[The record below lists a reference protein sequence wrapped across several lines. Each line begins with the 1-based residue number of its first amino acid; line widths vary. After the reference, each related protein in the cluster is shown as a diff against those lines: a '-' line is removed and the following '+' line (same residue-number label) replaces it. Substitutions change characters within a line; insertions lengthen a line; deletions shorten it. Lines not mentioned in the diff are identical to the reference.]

1 MLTAVLSGF
10 ALAILAPWLTGLFK
24 DRIGWLLALLPL
36 GLTAYFISHV
46 PAVSNG
52 QVVLQS
58 WDWLP
63 GLGINL
69 SFMLDGLSLL
79 FALLISFI
87 GTFILIYAGSY
98 LRDHRYLGRFYA
110 IILCFMASM
119 LGVVLSDN
127 LISLFVFWEL
137 TSITSYLLIGFDH
150 EKNNA
155 RKYALQGL
163 LVTFAGGLALMAGLI
178 MLAMAGGGYQ
188 FSEIL
193 ASDND
198 LLTSSFTV
206 GMILCILLGAF
217 TKSAQFPF
225 HFWLPNAMAAPTP
238 VSAYLHSATM
248 VKAGVYLMARLSPA
262 LGEHPLWTTLLCS
275 VGAFTMVLGAYR
287 AYSATGIKKVL
298 AYSTVMALGTLTMLI
313 GIGTDHAMVAF
324 ASFLLAHSLYKGAL
338 FMVAG
343 ILDHSTG
350 TKDLTLMGGLRRAMP
365 LTVIAASVAGLS
377 LAGLPPL
384 FGFVAKEALFEAVLG
399 APWQGAALLV
409 AAVGSSALLIA
420 VAGSVAVKPFW
431 GAPGDTPRVPH
442 EAPLGM
448 WLGPM
453 VLAFT
458 SLLFGLALYVPD
470 TLLMGAAVTSV
481 HGAPV
486 DFHLSLWHG
495 VNWPLILS
503 FGSLIAGGILYW
515 LWRSTRAPLAR
526 VNERL
531 SRFGPEA
538 GYFCLM
544 KGLVWVSEWQTRVL
558 QNGLVRSY
566 MIVLIMTTVLLTGYT
581 LLSQHGL
588 YITLEISDI
597 TFYEAG
603 IALLMVASVGF
614 VILTRS
620 RLGAVATLGV
630 LGFSVA
636 LIFILFSAPDLG
648 ITQILVETLTV
659 ILLVLVLFK
668 LPGYSHYSKGYQ
680 VWRDSTV
687 AVLFGLLVTLLML
700 SAFDVRYFESISSYF
715 IQASYPE
722 AHGRNIVNVILVDF
736 RAMDTLGEIFV
747 LSIAAL
753 GVFSMLKLR
762 AEVPHSA

>member
-1 MLTAVLSGF
+1 MLTAVFSGF

-24 DRIGWLLALLPL
+24 DRIGWVLALLPL
-36 GLTAYFISHV
+36 GLTVYFASHV

-52 QVVLQS
+52 QVILQS

-98 LRDHRYLGRFYA
+98 LRGHRYLGRFYL
-110 IILCFMASM
+110 ILLCFMASM

-150 EKNNA
+150 EDKGA

-163 LVTFAGGLALMAGLI
+163 LVTFTGGLALMAGLI
-178 MLAMAGGGYQ
+178 MLAMVGGSYQ

-193 ASDND
+193 NSDND

-206 GMILCILLGAF
+206 GMILCILLGTF
-217 TKSAQFPF
+217 TKSAQFLF

-248 VKAGVYLMARLSPA
+248 VKAGVYLMARLNPG
-262 LGEHPLWTTLLCS
+262 LGEHPLWTTLLCTA
-275 VGAFTMVLGAYR
+275 GAITMLLGAYL

-313 GIGTDHAMVAF
+313 GIGTDHAMIAF

-350 TKDLTLMGGLRRAMP
+350 TKDLTLMSGLHRAMP
-365 LTVIAASVAGLS
+365 LTVIAATVAGLS

-399 APWQGAALLV
+399 APWQGVALLV
-409 AAVGSSALLIA
+409 AAVISAALLIA
-420 VAGSVAVKPFW
+420 VAASVAVKPFW
-431 GAPGDTPRVPH
+431 GKPGNTPKVPH

-458 SLLFGLALYVPD
+458 SLLFGLVLFVPD
-470 TLLMGAAVTSV
+470 TLLVAAAVTSV
-481 HGAPV
+481 YGTAV
-486 DFHLSLWHG
+486 DFNLSLWHG
-495 VNWPLILS
+495 VNWPLLLS
-503 FGSLIAGGILYW
+503 LGSLVVGASLYL
-515 LWRSTRAPLAR
+515 LWRGNRRWLAR
-526 VNERL
+526 INGRI
-531 SRFGPEA
+531 SR
-538 GYFCLM
+538 
-544 KGLVWVSEWQTRVL
+544 
-558 QNGLVRSY
+558 
-566 MIVLIMTTVLLTGYT
+566 
-581 LLSQHGL
+581 
-588 YITLEISDI
+588 
-597 TFYEAG
+597 
-603 IALLMVASVGF
+603 
-614 VILTRS
+614 
-620 RLGAVATLGV
+620 
-630 LGFSVA
+630 
-636 LIFILFSAPDLG
+636 
-648 ITQILVETLTV
+648 
-659 ILLVLVLFK
+659 
-668 LPGYSHYSKGYQ
+668 
-680 VWRDSTV
+680 
-687 AVLFGLLVTLLML
+687 
-700 SAFDVRYFESISSYF
+700 
-715 IQASYPE
+715 
-722 AHGRNIVNVILVDF
+722 
-736 RAMDTLGEIFV
+736 
-747 LSIAAL
+747 
-753 GVFSMLKLR
+753 
-762 AEVPHSA
+762 